1 MSQAYRLTATTEA
14 SEQIATET
22 SGDERDDRGHVHEA
36 TCAKKQ
42 ALKKELPWKAMTPE
56 ERLSFVAAVTS
67 Q

>member
-1 MSQAYRLTATTEA
+1 MQNSRFE
-14 SEQIATET
+14 ET
-22 SGDERDDRGHVHEA
+22 SGDEGDDRGHVHEA

-56 ERLSFVAAVTS
+56 ERPSFVAAVTS